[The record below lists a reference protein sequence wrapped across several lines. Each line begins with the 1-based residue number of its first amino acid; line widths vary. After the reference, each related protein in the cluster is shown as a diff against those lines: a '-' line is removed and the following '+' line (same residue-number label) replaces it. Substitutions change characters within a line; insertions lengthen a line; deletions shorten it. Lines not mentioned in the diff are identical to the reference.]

1 MSAFQALF
9 LHDSLVPS
17 KALVDRMAEI
27 DAVNPFCTPQFL
39 EARTQQG
46 DQPCLFHLN
55 NQNEMAAGCF
65 GFLRGKFLR
74 RSLQIVSLPRLPDAD
89 SFWHG
94 LWEFCLQSRIWH
106 LQVDS
111 YASPEAQIPILPGET
126 ARRERFE
133 YILDLSSEDF
143 QKRVSTNHGRNISR
157 AVSAGFTLA
166 QRPEDASVLVL
177 NTCTVRD
184 NAERRAYGRI
194 AHWKAVKDADPS
206 VKVIVTGCLAEQ
218 DKDRMRK
225 LVPHVDGV
233 FGTRELGA
241 LGDALAVW
249 RGEYPDDDLTV
260 DREIETV
267 MGGAGEGIAGP
278 YDPLRA
284 FVNVQRGCSYYCTF
298 CIVPHVRGRF
308 DHRPMGDVL
317 AEITAKAQ
325 AGAREITLV
334 GQTVNAY
341 KEPATGADFADL
353 IEAVCAIPAVERVN
367 FISSHPKDLNEK
379 LARVC
384 ATLPKMNPRFH
395 LALQSGS
402 NPMLRRMNRKYT
414 IEEFLERVGTFKRYN
429 PSWAITTDLI
439 VGFPGETEDDFQRTL
454 DVCATGIFA
463 QAYMFVYSPR
473 RGTPAAVWHA
483 ANAVPHEVAQ
493 ARFLRLK
500 EVQDAAVRAY
510 HDRKLGTTVRAL
522 IHGVSRKD
530 PAKLSGKTID
540 NVTVNF
546 PADEAVPDLAQ
557 PWADVIVEGASV
569 WGVRGTC
576 VGRAAAFD
584 GSARPVTA
592 PLIDLLAG

>member
-1 MSAFQALF
+1 
-9 LHDSLVPS
+9 
-17 KALVDRMAEI
+17 MAQIYIETHG
-27 DAVNPFCTPQFL
+27 CQM
-39 EARTQQG
+39 
-46 DQPCLFHLN
+46 
-55 NQNEMAAGCF
+55 NE
-65 GFLRGKFLR
+65 
-74 RSLQIVSLPRLPDAD
+74 AD
-89 SFWHG
+89 S
-94 LWEFCLQSRIWH
+94 QDI
-106 LQVDS
+106 
-111 YASPEAQIPILPGET
+111 
-126 ARRERFE
+126 AR
-133 YILDLSSEDF
+133 
-143 QKRVSTNHGRNISR
+143 R

-166 QRPEDASVLVL
+166 ERPEDASVLVL

-218 DKDRMRK
+218 DKDRMRAI
-225 LVPHVDGV
+225 VPHVDGV

-241 LGDALAVW
+241 LGDALAAW
-249 RGEYPDDDLTV
+249 RAEYPDDDVSV

-278 YDPLRA
+278 YDALRG

-308 DHRPMGDVL
+308 DHRPMNDVL
-317 AEITAKAQ
+317 AEVRAKTL

-353 IEAVCAIPAVERVN
+353 LEAVCAIETVERVA
-367 FISSHPKDLNEK
+367 FVSSHPKDLNEK

-384 ATLPKMNPRFH
+384 ATLPTRNPRFH
-395 LALQSGS
+395 VALQSGS
-402 NPMLRRMNRKYT
+402 NAMLRRMNRKYT
-414 IEEFLERVGTFKRYN
+414 VEEFLDRVGTFKRHN

-439 VGFPGETEDDFQRTL
+439 VGFPGETEADFARTV
-454 DVCATGIFA
+454 DVCATGVFA

-483 ANAVPHEVAQ
+483 AAAVPHDVAQ

-510 HDRKLGTTVRAL
+510 HDRKLGCVVRAL
-522 IHGVSRKD
+522 VHGVSRKD
-530 PAKLSGKTID
+530 PAKLSAKTVD

-546 PADEAVPDLAQ
+546 PLVEAVPDLLH
-557 PWADVIVEGASV
+557 PWADVAVEGASV

-576 VGRAAAFD
+576 VGRAATFD
-584 GSARPVTA
+584 GTAHPVAA
-592 PLIDLLAG
+592 PLIDLLAV